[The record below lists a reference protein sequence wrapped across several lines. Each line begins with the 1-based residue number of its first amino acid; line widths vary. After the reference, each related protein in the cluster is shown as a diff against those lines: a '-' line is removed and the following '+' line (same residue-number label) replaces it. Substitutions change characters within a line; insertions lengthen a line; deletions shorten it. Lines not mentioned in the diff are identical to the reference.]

1 MEPDRV
7 IRGHSSGLEMSSE
20 KEREALEE
28 AGDEEKEVKEEKI
41 KGMKEFLNEELE
53 LEELRAQM
61 LQLLLELE
69 EAQDTVQKHEENF
82 LELQGEIHRTHHKWG
97 GFLLGV
103 TDDRHVK
110 RQLFS
115 EGRFQTACPEQ
126 HMLLSEA
133 FIPESSP
140 VATLPCSSSLMI
152 TDRTVYHIYPCV
164 YSSAFIPTR
173 TRLLEEERLA
183 SAHQAEAFTRQI
195 QHLQAQLRSVQ
206 TEIDT
211 ADEEKEGELL
221 VAREELRAAEEAA
234 AERENDIASLQEE
247 LCRLRAEISRLED
260 TGQEYEL
267 EMVTLRAEI
276 EMKSQSRL
284 QQRKEG
290 DVGQLLEECKSLKE
304 QCQMLQ
310 EENSRL
316 NHRLQLLQKRSSGG
330 SCVPLK
336 EEEDETEASQTS
348 ISQMNCRLVDA
359 GIQKNISFE
368 GRPVTPS
375 SWTGGFSEIFSLRDQ
390 LKQTEEVATHMQTEC
405 DGLRNELQNMRE
417 MYETSQKERAE
428 LELELLRF
436 REEVER
442 TTDGKE
448 E

>member
-82 LELQGEIHRTHHKWG
+82 LELQG
-97 GFLLGV
+97 
-103 TDDRHVK
+103 
-110 RQLFS
+110 
-115 EGRFQTACPEQ
+115 
-126 HMLLSEA
+126 
-133 FIPESSP
+133 
-140 VATLPCSSSLMI
+140 
-152 TDRTVYHIYPCV
+152 
-164 YSSAFIPTR
+164 
-173 TRLLEEERLA
+173 LLEEERLA

-448 E
+448 VDLSHRSLAILECKQSLQTKLFTKS